1 MPKSR
6 WQMPMREQRFGSFF
20 TDVQIFDI
28 VEMERHLQGGM
39 QMSDNSK
46 FQQKQ
51 VRRYLKGVRFRMR
64 RRQRFFLYGLAV
76 AVFLYLAGVYEL
88 REKIWSIKECEEI
101 EYWLPEG
108 NSEVVTRIR
117 IDLKTWQLEMIHEE
131 NRAE

>member
-1 MPKSR
+1 MH
-6 WQMPMREQRFGSFF
+6 MREKHFGSFF

-88 REKIWSIKECEEI
+88 REKIWSIKECAEI

-131 NRAE
+131 NRVKK